1 MKKFILSIIVIL
13 STLFTVNAQYN
24 LNDYKYVIVEKQ
36 FHFQNEENE
45 YHLNR
50 LVKFQ
55 FKKYGFNAIIEGEP
69 LPDDLKANYCLAL
82 NSEVKAKGSLRTKVV
97 ITLTDCDNNLVFA
110 SQEGITKEKDYKR
123 TYELG
128 IRKAFESFAD
138 IGYSYIPNERV
149 TSQGGT
155 SKEEV
160 AELKAELAELKKE
173 KAEKEVETAKE
184 KAEEMVE
191 EKVSEVKE
199 TKPVETKLFY
209 KAVSVDNG
217 FELVPSKDGHKALQI
232 YTSGMKDVYFVK
244 GESGVIYQKDGNW
257 GREFVKDGVT
267 VFEPLDIR
275 FQ

>member
-1 MKKFILSIIVIL
+1 MKKFILTIIVIMSSYL
-13 STLFTVNAQYN
+13 TVSAQYN

-69 LPDDLKANYCLAL
+69 LPDDLKSNYCLAL
-82 NSEVKAKGSLRTKVV
+82 NSEVKAKGTLRTKVV

-110 SQEGITKEKDYKR
+110 TAEGVTKEKDYRR

-128 IRKAFESFAD
+128 IRKAFESFEG

-155 SKEEV
+155 SEEEV
-160 AELKAELAELKKE
+160 AELKAEIEELKKE
-173 KAEKEVETAKE
+173 KAEKEEMASNEQAQEKEEEIETE
-184 KAEEMVE
+184 
-191 EKVSEVKE
+191 EVKS
-199 TKPVETKLFY
+199 KPVETKLY
-209 KAVSVDNG
+209 YNAVATDNG
-217 FELVPSKDGHKALQI
+217 FELVPSKEDQKTIQI
-232 YTSGMKDVYFVK
+232 YSSGMKGVYFIQ
-244 GESGVIYQKDGNW
+244 GESAVIYQKDGTW
-257 GREFVKDGVT
+257 GREYVKEGVT